1 MRPKSSTIVRV
12 GVTAI
17 PPNDREPY
25 RDRLLAAEGLLE
37 ARQLLLAIAGTLQGG
52 SPLIE
57 WARELADLH
66 ATLITV
72 AISATRRPSDFD
84 ETVTRGRV
92 GTLIGRIDEW
102 SAFHLPRPATGRRHT
117 HSLGEVISHLAATY
131 AQMQWTL
138 RHSDS
143 AQHHHDA
150 ALRFAQVQEGYADLV
165 DEIRTLRVLLPL
177 GWNGIGQR

>member
-1 MRPKSSTIVRV
+1 MTMKSSAIVRR
-12 GVTAI
+12 GATAA
-17 PPNDREPY
+17 PSTDRES
-25 RDRLLAAEGLLE
+25 RGDRHGTAEGLLE
-37 ARQLLLAIAGTLQGG
+37 ARQLLLAIAGTLSGG

-72 AISATRRPSDFD
+72 AISATRRPADFD
-84 ETVTRGRV
+84 ETDTRARV
-92 GTLIGRIDEW
+92 SALIGRIDEW

-117 HSLGEVISHLAATY
+117 HSLGEVISHIAGTY
-131 AQMQWTL
+131 AHMQWTL

-143 AQHHHDA
+143 AQHQHDA

-165 DEIRTLRVLLPL
+165 DEIRSLRVLLPL
-177 GWNGIGQR
+177 GWNGIGPR